1 MLTGKDL
8 AAILK
13 RKPTQTLGE
22 LLALILSLDES
33 VHFTEGLLL
42 QAPLTKHRAM
52 TLALIY
58 LKQKELGLDRVKK
71 DVADIVNSIN

>member
-1 MLTGKDL
+1 
-8 AAILK
+8 
-13 RKPTQTLGE
+13 
-22 LLALILSLDES
+22 
-33 VHFTEGLLL
+33 LL